1 MCLLAL
7 RSQVTATHQE
17 LEQGGYCT
25 MKLSYSLQAEY
36 WSTVILFLWR
46 GCETHGW
53 KTLHKMRTHLIAR
66 SKKPKQAP
74 RELQYI
80 AKISCSIT
88 FSLKFR
94 VNIFRQ
100 KNHKPFRQT
109 CVFPLSFQT
118 GVSIKDNHFPLAG
131 PCLQQLG
138 EGLKYSTTSSSPTLQ
153 GGRWSQDSAS
163 LSGLHHHKG
172 LQQWPLGIRSNH
184 TRPL

>member
-17 LEQGGYCT
+17 LEQGDYCT
-25 MKLSYSLQAEY
+25 MKLSYKSPGRVLEYSDFIPLQRMWDY
-36 WSTVILFLWR
+36 
-46 GCETHGW
+46 GW

-88 FSLKFR
+88 LSLKFW

-100 KNHKPFRQT
+100 KNHKHFRQK

-118 GVSIKDNHFPLAG
+118 GVSIKDNHSPLAG
-131 PCLQQLG
+131 ACLQQLG
-138 EGLKYSTTSSSPTLQ
+138 EGLKCSTTSSSPTLP
-153 GGRWSQDSAS
+153 GGRRSQDSAS
-163 LSGLHHHKG
+163 CSGLHHHKG
-172 LQQWPLGIRSNH
+172 LQQWPWH
-184 TRPL
+184 QV

>member
-1 MCLLAL
+1 MGEKCYIK
-7 RSQVTATHQE
+7 RE
-17 LEQGGYCT
+17 LISWQDP
-25 MKLSYSLQAEY
+25 K
-36 WSTVILFLWR
+36 
-46 GCETHGW
+46 
-53 KTLHKMRTHLIAR
+53 KT
-66 SKKPKQAP
+66 KQAP

-88 FSLKFR
+88 LPLKFW

-100 KNHKPFRQT
+100 KNHKHPRQK

-118 GVSIKDNHFPLAG
+118 GVSIKDNHSPLAG

-138 EGLKYSTTSSSPTLQ
+138 EGLKSTTTFSSPTLQ

-163 LSGLHHHKG
+163 RSGLHHHKG
-172 LQQWPLGIRSNH
+172 LRQQPLGFRTNH